1 MNAINSSDELIEILS
16 FRMGTNSSNL
26 TESGFSVA
34 VDSALLE
41 LGWVLPCTHPKQVLW
56 IINRSLRYCLEI
68 LLIESAHKFR
78 YDKIFLQNR
87 FSHYQTLIE
96 KMDKDFEKAIEDNP
110 SLFANMVQIDSE
122 YIVNAMTSYI
132 PNLRDYDIYG
142 RE

>member
-1 MNAINSSDELIEILS
+1 MNSINSTDELIEILR
-16 FRMGTNSSNL
+16 FKMGTNSDNL
-26 TESGFSVA
+26 TDDGFSVA

-41 LGWVLPCTHPKQVLW
+41 LGWVLPCTHPNKVLW
-56 IINRSLRYCLEI
+56 IINRSLRYCIEI

-87 FSHYQTLIE
+87 FSHYQALIT
-96 KMDKDFEKAIEDNP
+96 KMDDDFRKAIEDNP
-110 SLFANMVQIDSE
+110 SLFSSMIQLDPE
-122 YIVNAMTSYI
+122 FIVSSMMAYI

>member
-1 MNAINSSDELIEILS
+1 MVINSTDELIDTLR
-16 FRMGTNSSNL
+16 FKMGTNSDNL
-26 TESGFSVA
+26 TDDGFSVA

-41 LGWVLPCTHPKQVLW
+41 LGWVLPCTHPNKVLW
-56 IINRSLRYCLEI
+56 IINRSLRYCIEI

-87 FSHYQTLIE
+87 FSHYQALIT
-96 KMDKDFEKAIEDNP
+96 KMDDDFRRAIEDNP
-110 SLFANMVQIDSE
+110 SLFSSMVQLDPE
-122 YIVNAMTSYI
+122 FIVSSMMAYI

>member
-1 MNAINSSDELIEILS
+1 MNSINSVENLIEILS
-16 FRMGTNSSNL
+16 FKMGTNADNL
-26 TESGFSVA
+26 TEEGFRVA
-34 VDSALLE
+34 IDSALLE

-56 IINRSLRYCLEI
+56 IINRSLRYSIEI

-87 FSHYQTLIE
+87 FSHYQALIE
-96 KMDKDFEKAIEDNP
+96 KMDSDFEKAIEDNP
-110 SLFANMVQIDSE
+110 SLFSSMNQTDPE

-132 PNLRDYDIYG
+132 PNLRDYDEYG

>member
-1 MNAINSSDELIEILS
+1 MVINSTDELIDTLR
-16 FRMGTNSSNL
+16 FKMGTNSDNL
-26 TESGFSVA
+26 TDDGFSVA

-41 LGWVLPCTHPKQVLW
+41 LGWVLPCTHPNKVLW
-56 IINRSLRYCLEI
+56 IINRSLRYCIEI

-87 FSHYQTLIE
+87 FSHYQALIT
-96 KMDKDFEKAIEDNP
+96 KMDDDFRKAIEDNP
-110 SLFANMVQIDSE
+110 SLFSSMIQLDPE
-122 YIVNAMTSYI
+122 FIVSSMMAYI

>member
-1 MNAINSSDELIEILS
+1 MVINSTDELIDTLR
-16 FRMGTNSSNL
+16 FKMGTNSDNL
-26 TESGFSVA
+26 TDDGFSVA

-41 LGWVLPCTHPKQVLW
+41 LGWVLPCTHPNKVLW
-56 IINRSLRYCLEI
+56 IINRSLRYCIEI

-87 FSHYQTLIE
+87 FSHYQALIT
-96 KMDKDFEKAIEDNP
+96 KMDDDFRRAIEDNP
-110 SLFANMVQIDSE
+110 SLFSSMIQLDSE
-122 YIVNAMTSYI
+122 FIVSSMMAYI

>member
-1 MNAINSSDELIEILS
+1 MNEINSADELIDFLS
-16 FRMGTNSSNL
+16 FKMGTNADNL
-26 TESGFSVA
+26 TPDGFSVA

-41 LGWVLPCTHPKQVLW
+41 LGWVLPCTHPKKVLW
-56 IINRSLRYCLEI
+56 IINRSLRYCIEI

-110 SLFANMVQIDSE
+110 SLFATMNTIDPD
-122 YIVNAMTSYI
+122 YITNAMTAYI